1 MLWCAL
7 AVCVLRTPKHPLH
20 GIRHDRG
27 PKSGA
32 FSDRGNMWQQ
42 EATGLFVINKHL
54 THHIRHDD
62 DAVTSQISVSLLFDC
77 FRAPALFKLT
87 MNGCTYIETRTHPHP
102 DILRGSA
109 RAPQVPQ
116 CGALPISC
124 TVFCFHML
132 SFVFG
137 LSRSLS
143 F

>member
-1 MLWCAL
+1 
-7 AVCVLRTPKHPLH
+7 
-20 GIRHDRG
+20 
-27 PKSGA
+27 
-32 FSDRGNMWQQ
+32 MWQQ
-42 EATGLFVINKHL
+42 EATGLFLINKHL